1 MSSGKARQAED
12 LMADKAPEQKAPGGV
27 PQRMVFN
34 RVEFSGALGDLG
46 TLLPLGIAMIVLNG
60 LHANSVMVMIGLV
73 YIVAGSYFRVP
84 ISVEPMKVIGAI
96 SIAMGLS
103 PAQISSAAL
112 WMGIFTL
119 FLGSTGLIHVIGR
132 YTPKSTIRGVQLAG
146 GVALMIKAVE
156 FMIRKDPNLAVP
168 TIGGIGVGLLLG
180 IAGVLVTFLLLD
192 NKKVPAAVFIVGG
205 GMLVGLLLGKPFRV
219 EDLTPGLY
227 LPQLF
232 PYGAP
237 SWEDFLFVIPV
248 LVIPQIPMT
257 IGNAIFSSSD
267 MLKNYYGERSSRCTY
282 GALANSQGLA
292 DIVSF
297 FFGGLPMCHGA
308 SGIACHYVFGART
321 NGSNLMIGLI
331 FIALGVFFGQNALTI
346 LNLLPR
352 SILGVLLL
360 FAGAQLALMIGDLK
374 EKKDLFVAV
383 SMLVIS
389 LALNLGVAFIC
400 GILLAYALKSDKMKI

>member
-1 MSSGKARQAED
+1 
-12 LMADKAPEQKAPGGV
+12 MADKATEQQVDGQTYQG
-27 PQRMVFN
+27 MVFN
-34 RVEFSGALGDLG
+34 RVEFSGSLGDLG

-60 LHANSVMVMIGLV
+60 LHAHSVMVMIGLV
-73 YIVAGSYFRVP
+73 YIVSGSYFRVP

-119 FLGSTGLIHVIGR
+119 FLGATGLIHWIGK

-156 FMIRKDPNLAVP
+156 FMTKKDPNLSLQ
-168 TIGGIGVGLLLG
+168 TIGGLSVGLILG
-180 IAGVLVTFLLLD
+180 IAGVLVTFLLLC
-192 NKKVPAAVFIVGG
+192 NKKVPAAVLVVGG
-205 GMLVGLLLGKPFRV
+205 GMVVGLLIGKPFRM
-219 EDLTPGLY
+219 EDLTPGFY

-232 PYGAP
+232 PYGTP

-267 MLKNYYGERSSRCTY
+267 MLKNYYGERASRGTY

-308 SGIACHYVFGART
+308 GGVACHYVFGART
-321 NGSNLMIGLI
+321 NGSNLMIGAI
-331 FIALGVFFGQNALTI
+331 FVALGIFFGQNALTI

-389 LALNLGVAFIC
+389 LAMNLGVAFIC